1 MKILLTCEDYLPR
14 IGGAEIHVMNLY
26 TKLGTLGHDV
36 ALVTNEPSP
45 VADEIIR
52 VIWKKSNI
60 FLLLKILWRNS
71 YGCDIIHA
79 HYCHRLALFVA
90 IIGRLR
96 GIPVII
102 TLHGKGILN
111 HPHTP
116 WHSQKMH
123 SFYRYW
129 SLQFAT
135 RIISTSQDLADL
147 AYQYIKREKVEVIMN
162 GYDPS
167 LFQLVHQDRDILKKK
182 HIITVRRLVPKN
194 GIQYLVEAMPYLL
207 LKESTV
213 HYTIVGDGPLRTILE
228 QRVSE
233 LHLEKNITFV
243 GMQQNDAVVSYLM
256 QADAVIF
263 PSTAESSSIACAE
276 AMGMKKMVIA
286 SRVGGLVELLG
297 PNEERGYLVDL
308 VPWKGSNYDAPMILP
323 SEKYQLLADRI
334 YEGLQDTKENRER
347 KEFAYTYA
355 VSELTWDSIVQKTV
369 DVYKRLL
376 NK

>member
-26 TKLGTLGHDV
+26 TKLRVLGHDV
-36 ALVTNEPSP
+36 TLVTNEPSSVP
-45 VADEIIR
+45 DEISR

-60 FLLLKILWRNS
+60 FLLLKILWQQS
-71 YGCDIIHA
+71 KGCDIIHA
-79 HYCHRLALFVA
+79 HYCHRLALLVG
-90 IIGRLR
+90 IIGRVR

-116 WHSQKMH
+116 WYCQKIH
-123 SFYRYW
+123 AFYRYW

-147 AYQYIKREKVEVIMN
+147 AYVYIKKDKVQVIMN

-167 LFQLVHQDRDILKKK
+167 LFHQVHVVKNDSDKKN
-182 HIITVRRLVPKN
+182 IITVRRLVPKN
-194 GIQYLVEAMPYLL
+194 GIQYLVEAMPYLVS
-207 LKESTV
+207 KEPNI
-213 HYTIVGDGPLRTILE
+213 HYTIVGDGPLRVSLE
-228 QRVSE
+228 QRVCE
-233 LHLEKNITFV
+233 LHLETYVTFV
-243 GMQQNDAVVSYLM
+243 GMQQNDVVVSYLT

-297 PNEERGYLVDL
+297 KNQERGILVSI
-308 VPWKGSNYDAPMILP
+308 VSWEGSNYDAPATLP
-323 SEKYQLLADRI
+323 VEKYKLLADSI
-334 YEGLQDTKENRER
+334 YEGLQNTKENEERREN
-347 KEFAYTYA
+347 AYVYA
-355 VSELTWDSIVQKTV
+355 TSELTWDSVIQKTV
-369 DVYKRLL
+369 EVYKRLL
-376 NK
+376 KK